1 MNALYHLS
9 DGDDITGMSL
19 LQMSPEVQSHITDTG
34 QWPENGIGGTS
45 MLNKGM
51 IDEVMDYR
59 DSFYKM
65 YKISDK
71 LLEANAHMVKYPSC
85 SPSETVPNVP
95 LQAHSVP
102 SSAGTNTG
110 VVNTGDGS
118 SVPSSAG
125 TNTGVV
131 NTGDGSGTSEANGS
145 TENGSSSTIPEE
157 TTEATV

>member
-1 MNALYHLS
+1 MKLWTTETAFTIY
-9 DGDDITGMSL
+9 T
-19 LQMSPEVQSHITDTG
+19 
-34 QWPENGIGGTS
+34 
-45 MLNKGM
+45 
-51 IDEVMDYR
+51 
-59 DSFYKM
+59 
-65 YKISDK
+65 YKIGDK

-95 LQAHSVP
+95 LEAHSVP
-102 SSAGTNTG
+102 SSAE
-110 VVNTGDGS
+110 
-118 SVPSSAG
+118 